1 MRAIGRLACGPVVRR
16 APRASVALALLLV
29 LLAPRA
35 AGADPIAD
43 KRAQAERIA
52 RQLDADG
59 ERLSQLDEQYN
70 QARLAADTVSKK
82 AASAK
87 AELAQADAALTAAQ
101 QKAKAQAVD
110 AYVSGGGL
118 AASALTSRNDLNG
131 DPARRDQYVAAVV
144 GAQHDAIDALKQ
156 ARSEVDAR
164 RADAHSAQ
172 AAANTAL
179 AKVNAS
185 RSAAAAIQ
193 QSEQATLRGVQ
204 GELTSLVAAEQQKR
218 AAADAAKAQALAAK
232 RATAAATSSGSTKSG
247 SPATTT
253 KPGSS
258 TPTTRKPSSPS
269 PAEPSGPPPPVGHGA
284 AAAVD
289 KAKQQLGKPYQ
300 YGGSGP
306 DSYDCSGLTM
316 VAWQAGGVS
325 LPHSAEAQYGA
336 IAHVSTSALQPGDL
350 LFYGSPI
357 HHVGIYVGNG
367 QMIEAPQTG
376 EFVRYASIW
385 RSDLVGAGRPS

>member
-1 MRAIGRLACGPVVRR
+1 MRR

-29 LLAPRA
+29 ILAPRA
-35 AGADPIAD
+35 AGADAIAD
-43 KRAQAERIA
+43 KRAQAARIA
-52 RQLDADG
+52 QQLEADG
-59 ERLSQLDEQYN
+59 ERLSQLDEQFN
-70 QARLAADTVSKK
+70 QARLAATTVNQK
-82 AASAK
+82 AAAAK
-87 AELAQADAALTAAQ
+87 AELAQADAALGAAQ
-101 QKAKAQAVD
+101 QRAKAQAVD

-118 AASALTSRNDLNG
+118 AASTLTSRANLAG
-131 DPARRDQYVAAVV
+131 DPSRRDQYVAAIV

-164 RADAHSAQ
+164 RADAHNAQQ
-172 AAANTAL
+172 AANAAL

-185 RSAAAAIQ
+185 RSAAAAVQ
-193 QSEQATLRGVQ
+193 QSEQATLKNVQ
-204 GELTSLVAAEQQKR
+204 GELTALVVAEQQRR

-232 RATAAATSSGSTKSG
+232 RATAAATAKPSTAV
-247 SPATTT
+247 PT

-258 TPTTRKPSSPS
+258 TPTTRRPSGPS
-269 PAEPSGPPPPVGHGA
+269 EPSGPPPAVSSGA
-284 AAAVD
+284 AAAVQ
-289 KAKQQLGKPYQ
+289 KAKDQLGKPYE
-300 YGGSGP
+300 YGASGP

-316 VAWQAGGVS
+316 VAWKAGGVS
-325 LPHSAEAQYGA
+325 LPHSAEAQYNS

-376 EFVRYASIW
+376 EVVRYASIW
-385 RSDLVGAGRPS
+385 RSDLVGAGRPA

>member
-1 MRAIGRLACGPVVRR
+1 VRR
-16 APRASVALALLLV
+16 APRASVALAVLLV
-29 LLAPRA
+29 LLVPRA
-35 AGADPIAD
+35 ASADPIAD
-43 KRAQAERIA
+43 KKAQAERIS

-59 ERLSQLDEQYN
+59 ERLSQLDEQFN
-70 QARLAADTVSKK
+70 QARLAADSVNEK
-82 AASAK
+82 ASAAK
-87 AELAQADAALTAAQ
+87 AELAQADAALDAAQ
-101 QKAKAQAVD
+101 QRAKAQAVD

-118 AASALTSRNDLNG
+118 AASALLSRGDLRG
-131 DPARRDQYVAAVV
+131 DPSRRDQYVSAVV

-156 ARSEVDAR
+156 ARAEVDAR
-164 RADAHSAQ
+164 RADVNAAR
-172 AAANTAL
+172 AAANAAL

-185 RSAAAAIQ
+185 RSASAAVQ
-193 QSEQATLRGVQ
+193 QLEQATLRSVQ
-204 GELTSLVAAEQQKR
+204 GELATLVAAEQQRR

-232 RATAAATSSGSTKSG
+232 RATAASA
-247 SPATTT
+247 SPAKSAAKPTSPGTPS
-253 KPGSS
+253 KPGS
-258 TPTTRKPSSPS
+258 TPPTTRRAPGPS
-269 PAEPSGPPPPVGHGA
+269 EPSGPPPPVSGGA
-284 AAAVD
+284 AAAVQ
-289 KAKQQLGKPYQ
+289 KAKEQLGKPYE

-316 VAWQAGGVS
+316 VAWKAGGVS
-325 LPHSAEAQYGA
+325 LPHSAEAQYSS

-376 EFVRYASIW
+376 EVVRYASIW

>member
-1 MRAIGRLACGPVVRR
+1 MRR

-29 LLAPRA
+29 VLAPRA
-35 AGADPIAD
+35 ADADPIAD
-43 KRAQAERIA
+43 KRAQAERIS

-70 QARLAADTVSKK
+70 QARIAADAVNKK
-82 AASAK
+82 ASAAK
-87 AELAQADAALTAAQ
+87 AELAQADAALGAAQ
-101 QKAKAQAVD
+101 QRAKAQAVD

-118 AASALTSRNDLNG
+118 AASALLSKGDLRG
-131 DPARRDQYVAAVV
+131 DPSRRDQYVSAVV
-144 GAQHDAIDALKQ
+144 GAQHDAIEALKQ
-156 ARSEVDAR
+156 ARAEVDAK
-164 RADAHSAQ
+164 RADAGAARS
-172 AAANTAL
+172 AANAAL

-185 RSAAAAIQ
+185 RSAAAAVQ

-204 GELTSLVAAEQQKR
+204 GELASLVTAERQRR

-232 RATAAATSSGSTKSG
+232 RTTSAPAAK
-247 SPATTT
+247 PAVKPGTPGTTT
-253 KPGSS
+253 KPGSP
-258 TPTTRKPSSPS
+258 PTTRRA
-269 PAEPSGPPPPVGHGA
+269 PAEPTGPPPPVSSGAGA
-284 AAAVD
+284 AVQ
-289 KAKQQLGKPYQ
+289 KAKEQLGKPYQ

-316 VAWQAGGVS
+316 VAWKAGGVS

-336 IAHVSTSALQPGDL
+336 IAHVATSALQPGDL

-357 HHVGIYVGNG
+357 HHVGLYVGNG

-376 EFVRYASIW
+376 DVVKYASIW
-385 RSDLVGAGRPS
+385 RSDLVGAGRP